1 MTKAAVI
8 HQFWSSFGIPAY
20 EENAVPS
27 GSDAPDYPY
36 ITYTFASDSLGADLS
51 MLASVWYRSTS
62 WVAANAKA
70 EEISKKITR
79 GGIVL
84 PCDGGA
90 VWLRRGSPFSQ
101 SVGDEAD
108 DMMRRKY
115 INITAEYLVAD

>member
-1 MTKAAVI
+1 MTKAAAI
-8 HQFWSSFGIPAY
+8 HGFWASFGMPAY

-36 ITYTFASDSLGADLS
+36 ITYTFASDSFGSDLS

-70 EEISKKITR
+70 EEIAKKITR
-79 GGIVL
+79 GGIML

-108 DMMRRKY
+108 DMVKRKY
-115 INITAEYLVAD
+115 INITVEYFTAD